1 MKQQQKLKNTTKSPT
16 KSSPISLQKENKNF
30 KNPKNQIIVNKQIF
44 PNLFSN
50 FSPFV
55 SLTALSAIILLIVP
69 GELFY
74 EELPPSGAVTILNV
88 LRDEGE
94 FSCGGGPFSYYAAS
108 LISLTCDRQ
117 SIHLCCE
124 KHDICYDQL
133 QLNQTFCDDIFCS
146 CLNSINSSVYCENIA
161 QPGLCLAT
169 RTFGHLFHWSANCT
183 AIAASGGQMPVECL
197 MLNNSERDDK

>member
-1 MKQQQKLKNTTKSPT
+1 MKQNKEQQKSPTKTTTKSPPL
-16 KSSPISLQKENKNF
+16 KKENSSKNSN
-30 KNPKNQIIVNKQIF
+30 NPPNF

-74 EELPPSGAVTILNV
+74 KELPPSGAVTILNV
-88 LRDEGE
+88 LRDKGE

-146 CLNSINSSVYCENIA
+146 CLNSINSSIYCENVA

-183 AIAASGGQMPVECL
+183 ATEGGQMPVECL
-197 MLNNSERDDK
+197 MLNSERDDNHKNK

>member
-1 MKQQQKLKNTTKSPT
+1 MKQNKEQQKSPKTTKSPPL
-16 KSSPISLQKENKNF
+16 KKENSSKNSN
-30 KNPKNQIIVNKQIF
+30 NPPNF

-74 EELPPSGAVTILNV
+74 KELPPSGAVTILNV
-88 LRDEGE
+88 LRDKGE
-94 FSCGGGPFSYYAAS
+94 FSCGGGPFSYYAA
-108 LISLTCDRQ
+108 
-117 SIHLCCE
+117 IHLCCE

-146 CLNSINSSVYCENIA
+146 CLNSINSSIYCENVA
-161 QPGLCLAT
+161 QPG
-169 RTFGHLFHWSANCT
+169 FGHLFHWSANCT
-183 AIAASGGQMPVECL
+183 TTEGGQMPVECL
-197 MLNNSERDDK
+197 MLNSERDDNHKNK